1 MQRNSV
7 NKVLLVG
14 RTGSDAD
21 MKYTTKGMA
30 IANISVATTD
40 TRKDDKGEFQD
51 NTEWHRIVIF
61 GKIAEFT
68 ENYVKKGALVYVEG
82 RLQTRSWDD
91 KEDKK
96 HFMTEVVADKLTM
109 LGGWKK
115 GNGEK
120 APAAVAE
127 GEGEEEVPF

>member
-30 IANISVATTD
+30 IANISIATTEV
-40 TRKDDKGEFQD
+40 RKNGKGEFEET
-51 NTEWHRIVIF
+51 TEWHRVVIF
-61 GKIAEFT
+61 GKIAEFA

-82 RLQTRSWDD
+82 HLHTQSWED
-91 KEDKK
+91 KEDNR
-96 HFMTEVVADKLTM
+96 HFRTEIVAEKLTM

-120 APAAVAE
+120 TPVAVAE
-127 GEGEEEVPF
+127 GEGDVPF

>member
-21 MKYTTKGMA
+21 VRYTTKGMA
-30 IANISVATTD
+30 IATVSLATTEV
-40 TRKDDKGEFQD
+40 RKDEKGEFQD
-51 NTEWHRIVIF
+51 TTEWHRVVVF

-68 ENYVKKGALVYVEG
+68 ENYVKKGALIYVEG

-91 KEDKK
+91 KEEKR
-96 HFMTEVVADKLTM
+96 HYMTEVVGDKLTM

-115 GNGEK
+115 GNGEEV
-120 APAAVAE
+120 PVAIAE
-127 GEGEEEVPF
+127 NEEEVPF

>member
-21 MKYTTKGMA
+21 VRYTTKGMA
-30 IANISVATTD
+30 IATISVATTE
-40 TRKDDKGEFQD
+40 TRKDGKGEFQD
-51 NTEWHRIVIF
+51 STEWHRVVIF

-68 ENYVKKGALVYVEG
+68 ENYVKKGALIYVEG
-82 RLQTRSWDD
+82 RLQTRQWDD
-91 KEDKK
+91 KDEKR
-96 HFMTEVVADKLTM
+96 HYMTEVVGEKLTM

-115 GNGEK
+115 DTEES
-120 APAAVAE
+120 ATVAVA
-127 GEGEEEVPF
+127 GAEEEVPF

>member
-30 IANISVATTD
+30 IANISVATTE
-40 TRKDDKGEFQD
+40 TRKDGKGEFQD
-51 NTEWHRIVIF
+51 STEWHRVVIF
-61 GKIAEFT
+61 GKMAEFT

-96 HFMTEVVADKLTM
+96 HFMTEIIADKLTM

-115 GNGEK
+115 GEK
-120 APAAVAE
+120 DDTPVAVA
-127 GEGEEEVPF
+127 EGEEEVPF

>member
-40 TRKDDKGEFQD
+40 TRKDAKGEFQD

-82 RLQTRSWDD
+82 RLQTQSWED
-91 KEDKK
+91 KEEKR
-96 HFMTEVVADKLTM
+96 HFRTEIVAEKLTM

-120 APAAVAE
+120 APVAVA
-127 GEGEEEVPF
+127 EGEEEVPF

>member
-14 RTGSDAD
+14 RTGSDAEVR
-21 MKYTTKGMA
+21 YTTKGMA
-30 IANISVATTD
+30 IATISLATSE
-40 TRKDDKGEFQD
+40 TRKDGKGEFQD
-51 NTEWHRIVIF
+51 TTEWHRVVVF

-68 ENYVKKGALVYVEG
+68 ENYVKKGALIYVEG

-91 KEDKK
+91 KEEKR
-96 HFMTEVVADKLTM
+96 HYMTEVVGDKLTM

-115 GNGEK
+115 GAEES
-120 APAAVAE
+120 ATAAVAE
-127 GEGEEEVPF
+127 AEEEVPF

>member
-21 MKYTTKGMA
+21 VRYTTKGMA
-30 IANISVATTD
+30 IANISVATTE
-40 TRKDDKGEFQD
+40 TRKDGKGDFQD
-51 NTEWHRIVIF
+51 TTEWHRVVVF

-68 ENYVKKGALVYVEG
+68 ENYVKKGALIYVEG
-82 RLQTRSWDD
+82 RLQTRQWED
-91 KEDKK
+91 KEEKR
-96 HFMTEVVADKLTM
+96 HYMTEIVGEKLTM

-115 GNGEK
+115 GGEES
-120 APAAVAE
+120 ATVAVAKA
-127 GEGEEEVPF
+127 EEEVPF

>member
-30 IANISVATTD
+30 IANISIATTD
-40 TRKDDKGEFQD
+40 TRKDAKGEFQD
-51 NTEWHRIVIF
+51 NTEWHRIVVF

-91 KEDKK
+91 KEDNK
-96 HFMTEVVADKLTM
+96 HYMTEVVAEKLTM

-115 GNGEK
+115 GNEK
-120 APAAVAE
+120 EEPVAVA
-127 GEGEEEVPF
+127 EGEEEVPF

>member
-21 MKYTTKGMA
+21 VRHTTKGMA
-30 IANISVATTD
+30 VATISLATTD
-40 TRKDDKGEFQD
+40 TRKDGKGEFQD
-51 NTEWHRIVIF
+51 TTEWHRVVVF

-68 ENYVKKGALVYVEG
+68 ENYVKKGALIYVEG
-82 RLQTRSWDD
+82 HLQTRSWDD
-91 KEDKK
+91 KEEKR
-96 HFMTEVVADKLTM
+96 HFMTEVVGEKLTM

-115 GNGEK
+115 GEDQK
-120 APAAVAE
+120 TPVAVAE
-127 GEGEEEVPF
+127 NEEEVPF

>member
-14 RTGSDAD
+14 RTGSDAE
-21 MKYTTKGMA
+21 MKYTTKGMP
-30 IANISVATTD
+30 IANISVATNEA
-40 TRKDDKGEFQD
+40 RKNGKGEFEE
-51 NTEWHRIVIF
+51 TTAWHRVVIF

-68 ENYVKKGALVYVEG
+68 ENHVKKGALICVEG
-82 RLQTRSWDD
+82 RIQTRSWDD

-96 HFMTEVVADKLTM
+96 HFITEIVAEKLTM

-115 GNGEK
+115 GNGKDE
-120 APAAVAE
+120 AVAVAE
-127 GEGEEEVPF
+127 GDEEEVPF

>member
-21 MKYTTKGMA
+21 VRYTTKGMA
-30 IANISVATTD
+30 IATISVATTE
-40 TRKDDKGEFQD
+40 TRKDAQGEFQD
-51 NTEWHRIVIF
+51 TTEWHRVIVF
-61 GKIAEFT
+61 GKTAEFT
-68 ENYVKKGALVYVEG
+68 ENYVKKGALIYVEG

-91 KEDKK
+91 KEEKR
-96 HFMTEVVADKLTM
+96 HFMTEVVGEKLTM

-115 GNGEK
+115 GAEDT
-120 APAAVAE
+120 ATAAVTEA
-127 GEGEEEVPF
+127 EEEVPF

>member
-21 MKYTTKGMA
+21 VRHTTKGLA
-30 IANISVATTD
+30 IATISVATNE
-40 TRKDDKGEFQD
+40 TRKDGKGEFKEI
-51 NTEWHRIVIF
+51 TEWHRVVVF

-68 ENYVKKGALVYVEG
+68 ENYVKKGALIYVEG
-82 RLQTRSWDD
+82 RIQTQQWED
-91 KEDKK
+91 KEEKR
-96 HFMTEVVADKLTM
+96 HYMTEIVADKLTM

-115 GNGEK
+115 GSEES
-120 APAAVAE
+120 ATVAIAE
-127 GEGEEEVPF
+127 AEEEVPF

>member
-21 MKYTTKGMA
+21 VRYTTKGMA
-30 IANISVATTD
+30 IATISMATTE
-40 TRKDDKGEFQD
+40 TRKDGKGEFQD
-51 NTEWHRIVIF
+51 STEWHRVVVF

-68 ENYVKKGALVYVEG
+68 ENYVKKGALIYVEG

-91 KEDKK
+91 KEEKR
-96 HFMTEVVADKLTM
+96 HYMTEVVGEKLTM

-115 GNGEK
+115 GAEEN
-120 APAAVAE
+120 ATAAVAE
-127 GEGEEEVPF
+127 AEEEVPF

>member
-30 IANISVATTD
+30 IANISVATTE
-40 TRKDDKGEFQD
+40 TRKDGKGEFQD
-51 NTEWHRIVIF
+51 STEWHRVVIF
-61 GKIAEFT
+61 GKIAEFV
-68 ENYVKKGALVYVEG
+68 ENYVKKGALIYVEG

-91 KEDKK
+91 KEDNK

-115 GNGEK
+115 GDKEK
-120 APAAVAE
+120 IPAAVAE
-127 GEGEEEVPF
+127 GEEEVPF

>member
-21 MKYTTKGMA
+21 VRYTTKGMA
-30 IANISVATTD
+30 MATVSLATTEA
-40 TRKDDKGEFQD
+40 RKDEEGEFQD
-51 NTEWHRIVIF
+51 NTEWHRIIVF

-68 ENYVKKGALVYVEG
+68 ENYVKKGALIYVEG

-91 KEDKK
+91 KEEKK
-96 HFMTEVVADKLTM
+96 HFMTEIVGEKLTM

-115 GNGEK
+115 GKSEE
-120 APAAVAE
+120 ATIAIAE
-127 GEGEEEVPF
+127 NEEEVPF

>member
-1 MQRNSV
+1 
-7 NKVLLVG
+7 
-14 RTGSDAD
+14 

-40 TRKDDKGEFQD
+40 TRKNGKGEFED
-51 NTEWHRIVIF
+51 TTEWHRVVIF

-68 ENYVKKGALVYVEG
+68 ENYVKKGALIYVEG
-82 RLQTRSWDD
+82 RLQTRSWED
-91 KEDKK
+91 KEEKR

-115 GNGEK
+115 GDGGKE
-120 APAAVAE
+120 PVAVA
-127 GEGEEEVPF
+127 EGEEEVPF

>member
-14 RTGSDAD
+14 NTGSDAD

-30 IANISVATTD
+30 IANISMATTEA
-40 TRKDDKGEFQD
+40 RKDGDGKFQD

-68 ENYVKKGALVYVEG
+68 ENYVKKGALICVEG
-82 RLQTRSWDD
+82 RLQTRSWED
-91 KEDKK
+91 KEEKR
-96 HFMTEVVADKLTM
+96 HFMTEVVAEKLTM

-115 GNGEK
+115 KEDR
-120 APAAVAE
+120 P
-127 GEGEEEVPF
+127 

>member
-14 RTGSDAD
+14 QTGSDAD

-30 IANISVATTD
+30 IANISVATNE
-40 TRKDDKGEFQD
+40 TRKNGKGEFED
-51 NTEWHRIVIF
+51 STEWHRVVIF
-61 GKIAEFT
+61 GKVAEFT
-68 ENYVKKGALVYVEG
+68 ENYVKKGALIYVEG

-91 KEDKK
+91 KEEKK
-96 HFMTEVVADKLTM
+96 HFSTEVIAEKLTM

-115 GNGEK
+115 GNGKEE
-120 APAAVAE
+120 PIAVAE
-127 GEGEEEVPF
+127 GEEEEVPF

>member
-21 MKYTTKGMA
+21 VRYTTKGMA
-30 IANISVATTD
+30 IANISVATTE
-40 TRKDDKGEFQD
+40 TRKDGKGDFQD
-51 NTEWHRIVIF
+51 TTEWHRVVVF

-68 ENYVKKGALVYVEG
+68 ENYVKKGALIYVEG
-82 RLQTRSWDD
+82 RLQTRQWED
-91 KEDKK
+91 KEEKR
-96 HFMTEVVADKLTM
+96 HYMTEIVGEKLTM

-115 GNGEK
+115 GGEES
-120 APAAVAE
+120 ATVAVAE
-127 GEGEEEVPF
+127 AEEEVPF

>member
-14 RTGSDAD
+14 RTGSDAEVR
-21 MKYTTKGMA
+21 YTTKGMA
-30 IANISVATTD
+30 IATISMATTE
-40 TRKDDKGEFQD
+40 THKDGKGEFQD
-51 NTEWHRIVIF
+51 NTEWHRVVVF

-68 ENYVKKGALVYVEG
+68 ENYVKKGALIYVEG

-91 KEDKK
+91 KEEKR
-96 HFMTEVVADKLTM
+96 HYMTEVVGDKLTM

-115 GNGEK
+115 GAEEN
-120 APAAVAE
+120 ATAAVAE
-127 GEGEEEVPF
+127 AEEEVPF

>member
-21 MKYTTKGMA
+21 VRYTTKGMA
-30 IANISVATTD
+30 IATISLATTD
-40 TRKDDKGEFQD
+40 TRKDGKGEFQD
-51 NTEWHRIVIF
+51 NTEWHRIVVF

-68 ENYVKKGALVYVEG
+68 ENYVKKGALIYVEG
-82 RLQTRSWDD
+82 HLQTRSWDD
-91 KEDKK
+91 KEEKR
-96 HFMTEVVADKLTM
+96 HYMTEVVGEKLTM

-115 GNGEK
+115 EDGDK
-120 APAAVAE
+120 APVAVA
-127 GEGEEEVPF
+127 EGEEEVPF

>member
-21 MKYTTKGMA
+21 VRYTTKGMA
-30 IANISVATTD
+30 IANISVATTE
-40 TRKDDKGEFQD
+40 TRKDGKGDFQD
-51 NTEWHRIVIF
+51 TTEWHRVVVF

-68 ENYVKKGALVYVEG
+68 ENYVKKGALIYVEG
-82 RLQTRSWDD
+82 RLQTRQWED
-91 KEDKK
+91 KEEKR
-96 HFMTEVVADKLTM
+96 HYMTEVVGEKLTM

-115 GNGEK
+115 GGEES
-120 APAAVAE
+120 ATVAVAKA
-127 GEGEEEVPF
+127 EEEVPF

>member
-14 RTGSDAD
+14 NTGSDAD
-21 MKYTTKGMA
+21 MKYTTKGLA

-40 TRKDDKGEFQD
+40 TRKNGKGEFED
-51 NTEWHRIVIF
+51 TTEWHRIVIF
-61 GKIAEFT
+61 GKMAEFT
-68 ENYVKKGALVYVEG
+68 ENYVKKGALIYIEG
-82 RLQTRSWDD
+82 RLQTSSWED
-91 KEDKK
+91 KEEKR
-96 HFMTEVVADKLTM
+96 HFRTEIVADKLTM

-120 APAAVAE
+120 EPVAVA
-127 GEGEEEVPF
+127 EGEEEVPF

>member
-21 MKYTTKGMA
+21 VRYTTKGMA
-30 IANISVATTD
+30 MATVSLATTEA
-40 TRKDDKGEFQD
+40 RKDEKGEFQD
-51 NTEWHRIVIF
+51 ITEWHRVVVF

-68 ENYVKKGALVYVEG
+68 ENYVKKGALIYVEG

-91 KEDKK
+91 KEEKR
-96 HFMTEVVADKLTM
+96 HFMTEVVGDKLTM

-115 GNGEK
+115 GNGEE
-120 APAAVAE
+120 APAAIAE
-127 GEGEEEVPF
+127 NEEEVPF